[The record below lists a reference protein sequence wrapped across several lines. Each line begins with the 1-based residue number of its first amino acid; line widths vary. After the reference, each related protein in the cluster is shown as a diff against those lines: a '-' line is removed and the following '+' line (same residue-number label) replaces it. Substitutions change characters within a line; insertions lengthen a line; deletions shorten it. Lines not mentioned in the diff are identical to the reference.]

1 MPVRR
6 TTHKSTRRPARRNPS
21 RGGAAD
27 QHAAVELVLFAENDG
42 DLYRQMRKPIETNL
56 LKKYKA
62 GTYSHTLALKA
73 WMNFADTAAKKYS
86 KEYGSPGDW
95 SRVFTPATRRLAA
108 TEMRDTW
115 EREMPYEAG
124 KR

>member
-1 MPVRR
+1 MPARKSRRPVRS
-6 TTHKSTRRPARRNPS
+6 STRRNPS

-27 QHAAVELVLFAENDG
+27 QDAAVELVLFAENDG

-62 GTYSHTLALKA
+62 GKYDHTLALKA

-95 SRVFTPATRRLAA
+95 NRVFTPATRKLAA
-108 TEMRDTW
+108 TEMRDTY
-115 EREMPYEAG
+115 EREMPYEAK